1 MIAPNDPVAKFFAKT
16 DAILKPKNQEIRLP
30 NNLKSVCMTKT
41 KPEAMSQNGDERL
54 PAEPLPAFKVEIQRL
69 QGMTVEELSHFAKDR
84 ISQTEQA
91 LEIIRFQYKKFAVDL
106 YWAGAALNQLRE
118 KCKKE
123 KRGKWKQFL
132 NDSLMAESTVYEA
145 INLFLQV
152 ENPDLLIDLTIT
164 DAKERYLGYK
174 RKSEK
179 LGQKQKLESSKEL
192 KADIKGDRD
201 DTTRNETEATV
212 SNIRPNSQQG
222 KFPDKD
228 RFDQQKNRDDCL
240 ENVQFLEVEFQK
252 SLNELLEEAI
262 ILTKPLC
269 KKIAVITSMIPPE
282 SKIETAEFAKIKD
295 LLAAIDSMQLS
306 FDITLNSTNR
316 SWYAGAVQSV

>member
-30 NNLKSVCMTKT
+30 NNLKGVCMTKT

-54 PAEPLPAFKVEIQRL
+54 PAEPFPAFKLEIQRL

-145 INLFLQV
+145 INLFLHV

-179 LGQKQKLESSKEL
+179 LGQKQKQENSKEP
-192 KADIKGDRD
+192 KADTDN
-201 DTTRNETEATV
+201 TTRNEIEETV
-212 SNIRPNSQQG
+212 SNIRPNSQQE
-222 KFPDKD
+222 KYPDKE
-228 RFDQQKNRDDCL
+228 RFDQQKNRDDTLDNVRYL
-240 ENVQFLEVEFQK
+240 EIEFQK

-269 KKIAVITSMIPPE
+269 KKVAVITSMIPPE

-306 FDITLNSTNR
+306 FNITLNSTNR
-316 SWYAGAVQSV
+316 SWYAAL

>member
-30 NNLKSVCMTKT
+30 NNFKSVCMTKT

-54 PAEPLPAFKVEIQRL
+54 PAEPFPAFKLEIQRL

-145 INLFLQV
+145 INLFLHV

-179 LGQKQKLESSKEL
+179 LGQKQKQENSKEP
-192 KADIKGDRD
+192 KADTDN
-201 DTTRNETEATV
+201 TTRNEIEETV
-212 SNIRPNSQQG
+212 SNIRPNSQQE
-222 KFPDKD
+222 KYPDKE
-228 RFDQQKNRDDCL
+228 RFDQQKNRDDTLDNVRYL
-240 ENVQFLEVEFQK
+240 EIEFQK

-269 KKIAVITSMIPPE
+269 KKVAVITSMIPPE

-306 FDITLNSTNR
+306 FNITLNSTNR
-316 SWYAGAVQSV
+316 SWYAAL

>member
-16 DAILKPKNQEIRLP
+16 DAKLKPKNQEIRVP
-30 NNLKSVCMTKT
+30 NNSKSVCMTKT

-54 PAEPLPAFKVEIQRL
+54 PAEPFPAFKVEIQRL

-84 ISQTEQA
+84 ISQTEQS

-192 KADIKGDRD
+192 KADIKGDSD

-240 ENVQFLEVEFQK
+240 ENVQFLEDEFQK

-316 SWYAGAVQSV
+316 SWYAAL